1 MITPELIAEIRA
13 ALDAATP
20 EPDTALVC
28 LLRNHMPAL
37 LDDLE
42 DALETR
48 SDYWKSLVAQRKYS
62 AKLTDEIERL
72 RAELDRITNDRNNQ
86 LDRLRAAAGH
96 AERLRARVAELEAE
110 KKTWKNALEELT
122 PGGSE
127 FVDNPKRCA
136 DFVRAKIET
145 MWKVIA
151 SRAAELEAER
161 DEQNAVLR
169 EATQKLVELNVKNAV
184 LKEKLRTAE
193 DFNENYTVIDDI
205 GPLPKCFHCAHQQS
219 MAFRG
224 PDAPCYQCGIDKGY
238 PKFKADK
245 P

>member
-1 MITPELIAEIRA
+1 MKIIEKLQTIINSNVHQILDPSAVQA
-13 ALDAATP
+13 AQEAIG
-20 EPDTALVC
+20 
-28 LLRNHMPAL
+28 
-37 LDDLE
+37 
-42 DALETR
+42 
-48 SDYWKSLVAQRKYS
+48 
-62 AKLTDEIERL
+62 EIERL
-72 RAELDRITNDRNNQ
+72 RKELNRTANDRNNQ

-96 AERLRARVAELEAE
+96 AERLRARV
-110 KKTWKNALEELT
+110 
-122 PGGSE
+122 
-127 FVDNPKRCA
+127 
-136 DFVRAKIET
+136 
-145 MWKVIA
+145 
-151 SRAAELEAER
+151 AELEAER